1 MAIAFAVRL
10 GYILVA
16 HTYVFK
22 LHDDNF
28 GFGYEMGR
36 IGRSLALGQG
46 FGNPFNGITG
56 PTAWEPPLYPL
67 LIAGVFKLFGIYTH
81 ASAFVLLTINSFFA
95 ALTCIPI
102 FCIARKSFG
111 EDVAVWSAWLWAL
124 FPPIIFWSTR
134 WVWETSISA
143 FLLAMIF
150 FVTLSLEERDEKRP
164 WLGFG
169 LLWGIA
175 ALTNASLLSF
185 LPVSGLWAW
194 YRRSR
199 AGKRSTGGIALSAV
213 IFLVCISPWVAR
225 NQRTFGKFIP
235 TRSNFGEELR
245 LGNGPGADGKWMD
258 SEHPSKDAEQL
269 RLYQQLGEI
278 AFVAARK
285 REALAFIRA
294 DWSRFAWLCAKRFAY
309 FWSGPPHPR
318 TTFSS
323 LLGNL
328 LYLATSVLA
337 MFGLAVAWRKRRPGA
352 GLFFWL
358 VLIFP
363 LVYYIAFVLARYR
376 HPIEPELLIL
386 IVYAVAEL
394 ASGGWRSAPSHG

>member
-1 MAIAFAVRL
+1 MRL

-46 FGNPFNGITG
+46 FSNPFNGITG

-67 LIAGVFKLFGIYTH
+67 LIAAVFKIFGIYTH
-81 ASAFVLLTINSFFA
+81 ASAFVLLAINSCFA

-102 FCIARKSFG
+102 FSIAKKSFG
-111 EDVAVWSAWLWAL
+111 EDVAVWSAWVWAL

-143 FLLAMIF
+143 FLLALIF
-150 FVTLSLEERDEKRP
+150 FMGLSLEERDGTKP
-164 WLGFG
+164 WLEFG

-175 ALTNASLLSF
+175 ALTNASMLSF

-194 YRRSR
+194 YRCSR
-199 AGKRSTGGIALSAV
+199 AGKRSFGGVVLSAV
-213 IFLVCISPWVAR
+213 IFLVCISPWVVR

-269 RLYQQLGEI
+269 HLYQQLGEI
-278 AFVAARK
+278 AFVAERK
-285 REALAFIRA
+285 REAVAFIRE
-294 DWSRFAWLCAKRFAY
+294 DWSRFAWLSAKRFAY

-318 TTFSS
+318 ATFSS

-328 LYLATSVLA
+328 VYLATSVLA
-337 MFGLAVAWRKRRPGA
+337 MFGLAIAWRKRRPGA

-358 VLIFP
+358 VVTFP

-394 ASGGWRSAPSHG
+394 ASGGWRSDPSHG